1 MTPTTG
7 TQTLPRTKP
16 RLSTKLT
23 RRNEVVTRHY
33 QIVEKIARHLARR
46 LPPSIDIND
55 LMSAGALGL
64 LEAAARFDPSRGE
77 SFEAFA
83 RMRIKGAMLDDI
95 RVRDTMSRDMR
106 RAWRTVARST
116 ARLSQNLGRR
126 PTEEEIAEDAGMT
139 IETLRARR
147 AQWSGARVVGLED
160 AGDDLLERLPDEGAA
175 DPQEL
180 ASRRQLL
187 DRLAGHISALP
198 ERMQLVLSLYYRD
211 NLSLKEIG
219 VVLGVTECRVCQIH
233 GDATRRLREA
243 TREDRQGREAA

>member
-1 MTPTTG
+1 MNTATG
-7 TQTLPRTKP
+7 TRTARPSKR

-23 RRNEVVTRHY
+23 QRNEVVTRHY
-33 QIVEKIARHLARR
+33 HFVEKIARHLARR
-46 LPPSIDIND
+46 LPPSIDLND
-55 LMSAGALGL
+55 LISAGALGL
-64 LEAAARFDPSRGE
+64 LEAAARFDPARGE

-83 RMRIKGAMLDDI
+83 RLRIKGAMLDDI

-106 RAWRTVARST
+106 RAWRAVARST
-116 ARLSQNLGRR
+116 ARLSQHLGRR
-126 PTEEEIAEDAGMT
+126 PTEEEIAEDAGMS
-139 IETLRARR
+139 IEVLRARR

-160 AGDDLLERLPDEGAA
+160 AGDDLLDRLPDEGAD

-187 DRLAGHISALP
+187 DRLASHIAALP

-219 VVLGVTECRVCQIH
+219 AVLGVTECRVCQIH
-233 GDATRRLREA
+233 GEATRRLREA
-243 TREDRQGREAA
+243 HGEGRHGREAA